1 MVSLNIINGLQGLF
15 CIRKNLVKPHVCMYT
30 DKEYYDIIPKA
41 YNLGGGGVVLAWTYA
56 QGTFTLELI
65 DHTHMNN

>member
-41 YNLGGGGVVLAWTYA
+41 YNLGGGGGGVSLDICS
-56 QGTFTLELI
+56 GNI
-65 DHTHMNN
+65 HIRIN